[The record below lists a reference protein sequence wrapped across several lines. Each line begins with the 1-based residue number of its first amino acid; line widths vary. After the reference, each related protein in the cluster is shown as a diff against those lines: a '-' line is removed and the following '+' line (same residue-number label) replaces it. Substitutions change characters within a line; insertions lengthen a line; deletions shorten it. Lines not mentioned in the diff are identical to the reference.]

1 MTTAAGPVRLAG
13 VFWLVGWH
21 PAGIGPSGGLEWRT
35 LRTLQEERMEL
46 AEKRTGLDVWLA
58 W

>member
-1 MTTAAGPVRLAG
+1 LAG
-13 VFWLVGWH
+13 IQPGSGL
-21 PAGIGPSGGLEWRT
+21 PGGLEWRT

-46 AEKRTGLDVWLA
+46 ADKRTGLDVWLA